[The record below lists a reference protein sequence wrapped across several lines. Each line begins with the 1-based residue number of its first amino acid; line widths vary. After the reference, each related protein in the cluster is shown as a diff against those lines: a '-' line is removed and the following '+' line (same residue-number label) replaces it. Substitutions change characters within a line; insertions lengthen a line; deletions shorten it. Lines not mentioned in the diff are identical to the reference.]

1 LDNALFGFFLETL
14 HLSKPSRSSRTT
26 SSREE
31 KLTLLADLEDST
43 KMLIYLKMEALLET
57 RERDAWTF
65 LLKKKRTL
73 DLSGVS
79 LEEMSLVLLFVE
91 TFSLLL

>member
-1 LDNALFGFFLETL
+1 
-14 HLSKPSRSSRTT
+14 
-26 SSREE
+26 
-31 KLTLLADLEDST
+31 
-43 KMLIYLKMEALLET
+43 MLIYLKMEALQET

-91 TFSLLL
+91 TSSLLL